1 MDAFFAHENHPWLPS
16 LASNCVMHQ
25 TAKSDLIPNLE
36 SLAAQPMFPP
46 RVDVKLMDGAAL
58 VHILD
63 PKKSTATVNT
73 FKDYANFVFL
83 PHLKHMLED
92 VVRLDVV
99 WDVYKQDNLK
109 AQTRQTR
116 GSEGHQLLVA
126 NNTKIPSNWKNFL
139 RLDVNKTAL
148 FHFLASAIQEF
159 PCPQGKQV
167 ISTHGENVVSSPVS
181 DLSALHCTH
190 EEADTRLLFHASHS
204 FQQGFSKIMVA

>member
-1 MDAFFAHENHPWLPS
+1 
-16 LASNCVMHQ
+16 MHQ

-46 RVDVKLMDGAAL
+46 RVDVKLVDGAAL

-63 PKKSTATVNT
+63 SKKSTATVNT

-99 WDVYKQDNLK
+99 WDVYKQDSLK

-148 FHFLASAIQEF
+148 FQLLARAIQEF

-167 ISTHGENVVSSPVS
+167 ISTHGENVVSSLVS
-181 DLSALHCTH
+181 DLSALHCTL
-190 EEADTRLLFHASHS
+190 EEADTRLLFHASQS
-204 FQQGFSKIMVA
+204 FQQGFSKIMQQTRTWLF